1 MGLQVGVCEDDHFTR
16 SMLTAALEQA
26 GIEVVIS
33 SPSAS
38 NSLEQLAGSASV
50 QAFIIDLH
58 LGDGPNGL
66 DLARAIRRERPE
78 VAFVFLSSFEDPQ
91 LLEPE
96 FLGLPTG
103 SQYVVKSSVN
113 SIDQLLQAVYAAC
126 ERKRDDAV
134 SGGLASELT
143 QKQISVLALISR
155 GLSNS
160 EIAKEL
166 EVSEDTIEGV
176 VRRTAKRL
184 GISRE
189 QSTNQRVLMVRAYL
203 KAVGGLR

>member
-26 GIEVVIS
+26 GIEVAVS

-38 NSLEQLAGSASV
+38 NALEQLAGSTNV

-113 SIDQLLQAVYAAC
+113 SIDQLLKAVYAAC
-126 ERKRDDAV
+126 ERKHDDAV

-143 QKQISVLALISR
+143 QKQISVLALIAR

-166 EVSEDTIEGV
+166 VVSEDTIEGV

>member
-38 NSLEQLAGSASV
+38 NSLEQLTSTTNV

-113 SIDQLLQAVYAAC
+113 SIDQLLKAVYAAC
-126 ERKRDDAV
+126 ERKRDDSV

-143 QKQISVLALISR
+143 QRQISVLALIAR

>member
-26 GIEVVIS
+26 GIEVAVS

-38 NSLEQLAGSASV
+38 NALEQLAGSTNV

-113 SIDQLLQAVYAAC
+113 SIDQLLKAVYAAC
-126 ERKRDDAV
+126 ERKRDDSV

-143 QKQISVLALISR
+143 QKQISVLALIAR

-166 EVSEDTIEGV
+166 KVSEDTIEGV

>member
-1 MGLQVGVCEDDHFTR
+1 MGLRVGVCEDDHFTR

-26 GIEVVIS
+26 GIDVALAA
-33 SPSAS
+33 PSAS
-38 NSLEQLAGSASV
+38 HALEQLSSATNV

-66 DLARAIRRERPE
+66 DLARAIRRGRPE

-91 LLEPE
+91 LLELE

-113 SIDQLLQAVYAAC
+113 SIDQLIKAVYAAC

-134 SGGLASELT
+134 SGGLTSELT

-203 KAVGGLR
+203 KAIGGLR